1 MKLIEKQG
9 AVRWGEAFPV
19 GNGHMGAMIY
29 GSLPGNRIELSEN
42 TFFSGEKSDSDNRK
56 GAGQAFYEM
65 RELAARGEYDR
76 VHEKAEEFIGIR
88 NNYGTNL
95 PVGQLLVDYGIRPE
109 EVAGYERSLDI
120 MEGVVTSSFCKDG
133 DWYREEVFLSNPDHI
148 LVDHIRPGKK
158 GEVRISFSPANDY
171 GEVHYEDRALRFTC
185 MAYETLHCDRL
196 CGVMAVGYASVVTD
210 GSCSAERECIVVRD
224 ATDIKLYLDI
234 RTDFK
239 RTASGKCR
247 EEIPWEIKPQEVIEQ
262 RGVSQ
267 EGMPWEIMPREVI
280 GQRGASQGRVPQDIL
295 PQEVSSE
302 KGILQDM
309 LLQEVMQHVEKCR
322 EKEYSRLMERHRRDI
337 GEYMERVDLRLEGT
351 GEYLGKLVFLFQ
363 YGRYLLLSSSR
374 EDSSLPAHLQGIWN
388 DNVACR
394 IGWTCDMHLDINT
407 QMNYWPSEA
416 VNLSETAN
424 PLFRWIAKDLAPS
437 GAVAARESYG
447 LGGWIGELVSNA
459 WGYAAPYWAS
469 SIAPCPTGG
478 VWAMLQMWEHYLY
491 SQDLS
496 FLKEEFLPLLEG
508 AVEFFEQYIFID
520 EATGYYTSGPSISPE
535 NSFLYGGKP
544 YQVSNGCT
552 YEILMIRELFT
563 VYQESCRLLGINHER
578 YRRICEKTDRLLPY
592 CLTAR
597 GTIAEWNHGLEEAD
611 PQHRHTSHLLGLYP
625 FSQINPEDTPML
637 CKAAEKTIQAKL
649 DPVENWEDTGWA
661 RSMLMLYEARL
672 YHGDQAYGHIKGM
685 LEKLLEPNHMVYHP
699 PTRGAGAFDHVYELD
714 GNTGLIT
721 CITELLLQS
730 QRGMIRLL
738 PALPTEWEAGEVKG
752 LRARGNVTVDL
763 EWSGGKLDFARLT
776 AGNDVKCRVAYS
788 GKQRELEL
796 VKGEPYHLDCRDGA
810 DMAL

>member
-1 MKLIEKQG
+1 MKLVEKQG

-42 TFFSGEKSDSDNRK
+42 TFFSGEKSDGDNRK
-56 GAGQAFYEM
+56 GADQAFYEM

-95 PVGQLLVDYGIRPE
+95 PVGQVLVDYGIRPD
-109 EVAGYERSLDI
+109 EVEGYGRSLDI
-120 MEGVVTSSFCKDG
+120 MEGVVTGAFCKDG
-133 DWYREEVFLSNPDHI
+133 CWYREEVFLSNPDHI
-148 LVDHIRPGKK
+148 LVDHITLDKK

-171 GEVHYEDRALRFTC
+171 GEVYYEDSALRFTC
-185 MAYETLHCDRL
+185 MAYETLHCDQL

-210 GSCSAERECIVVRD
+210 GSSSSERECIVVRD

-247 EEIPWEIKPQEVIEQ
+247 EE
-262 RGVSQ
+262 
-267 EGMPWEIMPREVI
+267 MPWEIIPQEIIAQRVESQEGILHDRMPCEVI
-280 GQRGASQGRVPQDIL
+280 ARKAMSQDGMFQDVL
-295 PQEVSSE
+295 PQEIASE
-302 KGILQDM
+302 KVILKDI

-322 EKEYSRLMERHRRDI
+322 EKEYSGLLERHRRDI
-337 GEYMERVDLRLEGT
+337 GEYMKRVDLRLEGA
-351 GEYLGKLVFLFQ
+351 GEELNKLAFLFQ

-407 QMNYWPSEA
+407 QMNYWPCEA
-416 VNLSETAN
+416 ANLSETAK

-437 GAVAARESYG
+437 GAVTARESYG
-447 LGGWIGELVSNA
+447 LGGWVGELVSNA
-459 WGYAAPYWAS
+459 WGFAAPYWAS
-469 SIAPCPTGG
+469 PIAPCPTGG
-478 VWAMLQMWEHYLY
+478 VWVMLQMWEHYLY
-491 SQDLS
+491 SRDVQ
-496 FLKEEFLPLLEG
+496 FLEEEFLPLLEG
-508 AVEFFEQYIFID
+508 TVEFFEQYLFVD
-520 EATGYYTSGPSISPE
+520 EASGYYTGGPSISPE
-535 NSFLYGGKP
+535 NSFLYRGKP
-544 YQVSNGCT
+544 YQISNGCT
-552 YEILMIRELFT
+552 YEILMIRELFN
-563 VYQESCRLLGINHER
+563 VYQESCEILGIDHDR
-578 YRRICEKTDRLLPY
+578 YRRICEKTGRLLPY
-592 CLTAR
+592 RLTPQ

-625 FSQINPEDTPML
+625 FSQINPEDAPLL
-637 CKAAEKTIQAKL
+637 CEAAEKTIQAKL

-672 YHGDQAYGHIKGM
+672 YHGDQAYGHIKSM
-685 LEKLLEPNHMVYHP
+685 MENLLEPNHMVYHP

-714 GNTGLIT
+714 GNTGLVT
-721 CITELLLQS
+721 GITELLLQS
-730 QRGMIRLL
+730 QRGIIRLL

-752 LRARGNVTVDL
+752 LRARGNITVDL
-763 EWSGGKLDFARLT
+763 KWSGGRLEFARLK
-776 AGNDVKCRVAYS
+776 AGNDGKCRVAYS
-788 GKQRELEL
+788 GKQWELEL
-796 VKGEPYHLDCRDGA
+796 VKGGLYLLDCKDGA